1 MARVR
6 TLFCELKQNNISD
19 KIKPQYNVTNWPLY
33 RSSLRVKIRIGM
45 NTSKLPGCHGEV
57 ASKDR

>member
-19 KIKPQYNVTNWPLY
+19 KIKPQYNETNWPLY
-33 RSSLRVKIRIGM
+33 RSTCSLRVK
-45 NTSKLPGCHGEV
+45 N
-57 ASKDR
+57 KDRNEHVKTSWVSW